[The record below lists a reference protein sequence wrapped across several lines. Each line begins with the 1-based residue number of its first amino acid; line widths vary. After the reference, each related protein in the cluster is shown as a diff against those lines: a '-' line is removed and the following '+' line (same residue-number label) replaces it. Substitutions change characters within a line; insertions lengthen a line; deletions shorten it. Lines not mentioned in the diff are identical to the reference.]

1 MSDKLKNILEWI
13 ECIVIAIVLALLI
26 RYYVGT
32 PTVVQMD
39 SMYPTLKQGERLVLN
54 RIPRTR
60 KQLPKRGDIITF
72 EQPSVTYIGEDK
84 VDLSNPVA
92 IYDKVPT
99 NIFSKFAYY
108 VLEWGKTSYI
118 KRVIGLPG
126 EHVQIMDG
134 KVYING
140 EELDESAYLNSNVK
154 TEAYGGMFTDIV
166 VPEGYVFAGGGSFL
180 DNGNYYFPNIPT
192 EEIFS
197 APKKTGVNG
206 KLYSAL
212 PLAYN
217 GAVVKDFWF
226 EFKDGQ
232 VVDYDA
238 KEGKE
243 VLTSILETDEGAKY
257 LGEIALVPYG
267 SPISAMDTLFYETLI
282 DENAS
287 CHFALGA
294 SYNECI
300 ENGLNMSEEELLE
313 HGMNQSFA
321 HVDFMV
327 GTSDLSIEATL
338 KNGEKIFI
346 FKNGKYTTEFDGYT
360 LN

>member
-1 MSDKLKNILEWI
+1 MRDKLKWI

-99 NIFSKFAYY
+99 NI
-108 VLEWGKTSYI
+108 EWGKTSYI

-166 VPEGYVFAGGGSFL
+166 VPEGYVFAMG
-180 DNGNYYFPNIPT
+180 DNRSVSADCRRFGCIPL
-192 EEIFS
+192 EKI
-197 APKKTGVNG
+197 
-206 KLYSAL
+206 
-212 PLAYN
+212 
-217 GAVVKDFWF
+217 
-226 EFKDGQ
+226 
-232 VVDYDA
+232 
-238 KEGKE
+238 EGK
-243 VLTSILETDEGAKY
+243 VTIRFW
-257 LGEIALVPYG
+257 P
-267 SPISAMDTLFYETLI
+267 
-282 DENAS
+282 
-287 CHFALGA
+287 
-294 SYNECI
+294 
-300 ENGLNMSEEELLE
+300 LNK
-313 HGMNQSFA
+313 F
-321 HVDFMV
+321 
-327 GTSDLSIEATL
+327 GTIKKAE
-338 KNGEKIFI
+338 
-346 FKNGKYTTEFDGYT
+346 
-360 LN
+360 